1 MYQPCQSAQGHGEHG
16 SSNQFAVCFDE
27 VPSLV
32 DEGKS
37 LDGADLDFCEAFD
50 ILTKKAE

>member
-1 MYQPCQSAQGHGEHG
+1 MYQPRQSAQGHGEHG
-16 SSNQFAVCFDE
+16 SSNQFAVCIDE

-32 DEGKS
+32 DGGKS

-50 ILTKKAE
+50 ISTKKAE